1 MDTKKRDKTM
11 VTFSFKIETDL
22 GQNRGWKRENVKIHY
37 CDARFDA
44 QNLCFHAS
52 KPMVLPPETYGFAPQ
67 NLCFYNPKA
76 LVLSASI

>member
-37 CDARFDA
+37 CDACFDA
-44 QNLCFHAS
+44 QNLCFYPS
-52 KPMVLPPETYGFAPQ
+52 KTMVSLSKNYGFAPQ
-67 NLCFYNPKA
+67 KLCFSNPKA
-76 LVLSASI
+76 